1 MPDPVFLSLVFQ
13 VAYPQNQS
21 EYNSE
26 KRTLNSARTTRHPHE
41 KKQIHTQP
49 YNFHTHTYTHT
60 HAHTHKKFKKK
71 KLKMAYRPKCKT
83 IKALEDDIAGKGR
96 LSKIYK

>member
-26 KRTLNSARTTRHPHE
+26 KRTLNSARITRHPHE

-49 YNFHTHTYTHT
+49 YNFHTHTHTHT
-60 HAHTHKKFKKK
+60 CTHTPKIKKK
-71 KLKMAYRPKCKT
+71 NSKWLTDLNVKL
-83 IKALEDDIAGKGR
+83 
-96 LSKIYK
+96 

>member
-1 MPDPVFLSLVFQ
+1 MRKNKSIPNLTIF
-13 VAYPQNQS
+13 
-21 EYNSE
+21 
-26 KRTLNSARTTRHPHE
+26 T
-41 KKQIHTQP
+41 
-49 YNFHTHTYTHT
+49 HTHTHTCTHT
-60 HAHTHKKFKKK
+60 PKIKKK